1 MTRVFVPLESR
12 SSERRVAAV
21 PETVK
26 KMVQAGLEVEVQT
39 GAGLAAGITD
49 SAYEAAGARVVPAAP
64 AALRGADVVLKVDE
78 PLVTEVDALR
88 AGSILLALLDPYR
101 NLPMARRLAERGITA
116 FAMEL
121 VPRTTRAQTMDVLSS
136 QASIAGY
143 KAVLVAATRLGK
155 YLPMLMTAAGTI
167 QPARVVVLGA
177 GVAGLQALATARRLG
192 AIVEVSDVRPAVK
205 EQVQSLGGRFID
217 LPDVGSGE
225 GGGGYAKELSKDLLE
240 RQRAVLA
247 ERVALADVVIA
258 TAQVPGKPAP
268 VLLSRGM
275 VEAMRPGAV
284 VVDLAAPTGGNCE
297 LTRVNEEVVHRG
309 VLILGPGNLAASV
322 PADASLLY
330 ARNVFNLLMLLWN
343 KKTHELS
350 VPVDDEVVSGTLLT
364 HAGTI
369 RAPQIAALLADTAV
383 RV

>member
-88 AGSILLALLDPYR
+88 AGSILLALLDPYG

-258 TAQVPGKPAP
+258 TAQVPGKRAP
-268 VLLSRGM
+268 VLLSRDM

-350 VPVDDEVVSGTLLT
+350 VPLDDEVVAGTLLT

>member
-49 SAYEAAGARVVPAAP
+49 AAYEAAGARVVPAAP

-88 AGSILLALLDPYR
+88 AGSILLALLDPYG

-258 TAQVPGKPAP
+258 TAQVPGKRAP
-268 VLLSRGM
+268 VLLSRDM

-350 VPVDDEVVSGTLLT
+350 VPVDDEVVAGTLLT